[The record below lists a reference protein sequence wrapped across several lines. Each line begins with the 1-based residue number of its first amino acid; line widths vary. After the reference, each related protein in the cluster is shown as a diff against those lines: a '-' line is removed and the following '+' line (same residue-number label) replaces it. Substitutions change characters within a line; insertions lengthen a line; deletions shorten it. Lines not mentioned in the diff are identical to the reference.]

1 MKTVSVFDFGAFGDG
16 IHDDRSAIQ
25 SALDSGAENI
35 LIPQGIYNVS
45 DTLKIRSNTTVTA
58 DRNAKIV
65 MKSETRRKRGD
76 FLLSNSDVVNG
87 NINIRIT
94 GGIWDGN
101 NTAPE
106 NAKPD
111 LMDKGGYSGTVLNF
125 VNVNGLTLENMTV
138 ANSVTYYVRIGRV
151 HDFKIDGIDFISDSF
166 GANQDGIHVSG
177 DVKHG
182 TIRNIRALSL
192 GQTNDDMIA
201 LNADDS
207 VERVENLDL
216 IRDAIEDIEI
226 ENIFTESCHT
236 IIRMLSVTAPI
247 RNIRFK
253 NIYGGFR
260 CYAVN
265 ADAARYCRTPLFMD
279 ADHSCG
285 VGAIENVT
293 FEDFTCFHSK
303 NLPEGFGGTA
313 SSQQPTIVLESNAK
327 NLRFTNFKY
336 LKEENDSMALL
347 TRNIVNTKILADE
360 AEYEIKEKSDRIVI
374 DNFQNLKVN

>member
-1 MKTVSVFDFGAFGDG
+1 MKVSVFDFGAFGDG
-16 IHDDRSAIQ
+16 IHDDKTAIQ
-25 SALDSGAENI
+25 SALDSGAEEI
-35 LIPQGIYNVS
+35 LIPQGIYNIS
-45 DTLKIRSNTTVTA
+45 DTLKIHSNTYISA

-76 FLLSNSDVVNG
+76 FLLSNADADTGNVN
-87 NINIRIT
+87 ICIR

-101 NTAPE
+101 NQAPE

-111 LMDKGGYSGTVLNF
+111 LMDKTGYSGAVLNF
-125 VNVNGLTLENMTV
+125 VNLKGLRLENMV
-138 ANSVTYYVRIGRV
+138 IANSVTYYVRMSRV
-151 HDFKIDGIDFISDSF
+151 HDFTIEGIDFVSDSF
-166 GANQDGIHVSG
+166 GVNQDGIHVGG

-182 TIRNIRALSL
+182 KISNIRALSF

-207 VERVENLDL
+207 IERVENLDL
-216 IRDAIEDIEI
+216 ARDIIEDIEI

-247 RNIRFK
+247 RNIRIK
-253 NIYGGFR
+253 NVYGGFR

-265 ADAARYCRTPLFMD
+265 ADAARYCRTPLFGD
-279 ADHSCG
+279 VDHPMG
-285 VGAIENVT
+285 VGLIENVS
-293 FEDFTCFHSK
+293 FENFTCFHSE

-313 SSQQPTIVLESNAK
+313 SSQQPAIVLESNAK
-327 NLRFTNFKY
+327 NLKFTNFKY
-336 LKEENDSMALL
+336 LKGENDSMALL
-347 TRNIVNTKILADE
+347 ARNIVDTRILADE

>member
-111 LMDKGGYSGTVLNF
+111 LMDKSGYSGTVLNF

-138 ANSVTYYVRIGRV
+138 ANSVTYYIRIGRV
-151 HDFKIDGIDFISDSF
+151 HNFKIDGIDFISDSF

-247 RNIRFK
+247 RNIRFR

-279 ADHSCG
+279 ADHPCG